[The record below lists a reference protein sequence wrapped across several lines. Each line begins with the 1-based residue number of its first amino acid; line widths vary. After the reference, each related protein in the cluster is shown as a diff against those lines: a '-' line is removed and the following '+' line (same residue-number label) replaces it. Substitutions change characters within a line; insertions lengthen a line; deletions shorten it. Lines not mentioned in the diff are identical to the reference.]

1 MSAPAVTRPAD
12 AAPARTTGPRRPAR
26 RHGTLTH
33 PARTGLLLVAPA
45 VAFVVVFVLVP
56 LVSAVGIS
64 FTNLPLIGPWRFI
77 GLENYASVLTDP
89 AFWRAVGYTLLYT
102 AIVTLPILALG
113 YALAVVVRSNRRGAT
128 ALRTIF
134 FVPYVVGLTTLSFL
148 MLLEAQPNSGMVNV
162 VLKALGI
169 TDGTTAWLVDGPLA
183 TGLLCAMVIWAVS
196 GLTMVL
202 LMSGMQG
209 IPREVYESAEIDGA
223 SWWVRERSITIPML
237 RRTIAM
243 TVVLSV
249 IGSLLAFTQFYILTQ
264 GGPGSDTTTVVM
276 AIYRRA
282 FVQLQLGAATA
293 MSLVLVVITGLVT
306 AAQFW
311 LLRERS

>member
-1 MSAPAVTRPAD
+1 MSA
-12 AAPARTTGPRRPAR
+12 AR
-26 RHGTLTH
+26 GTLTH

-45 VAFVVVFVLVP
+45 VAFVVVFVMVP

-64 FTNLPLIGPWRFI
+64 LTNLPLIGSWRFI

-89 AFWRAVGYTLLYT
+89 TFWRAVGYTLLYT
-102 AIVTLPILALG
+102 AIVTGPILLLG
-113 YALAVVVRSNRRGAT
+113 YALAVVVRANRRGAT
-128 ALRTIF
+128 VLRTIF
-134 FVPYVVGLTTLSFL
+134 FVPYVIGLTTLSFL
-148 MLLEAQPNSGMVNV
+148 MLLEAQPDSGMVNV
-162 VLKALGI
+162 VLRGLGI
-169 TDGTTAWLVDGPLA
+169 TDGSTAWLVDGPLA

-209 IPREVYESAEIDGA
+209 IPREVYESAELDGA
-223 SWWVRERSITIPML
+223 TWWVRERTITVPLL

>member
-1 MSAPAVTRPAD
+1 MS
-12 AAPARTTGPRRPAR
+12 GS
-26 RHGTLTH
+26 LTH
-33 PARTGLLLVAPA
+33 PRRTGLALITPA
-45 VAFVVVFVLVP
+45 VALVVVFVFVP
-56 LVSAVGIS
+56 LVVAVYIS
-64 FTNLPLIGPWRFI
+64 LTNFPLIGSYRFI

-89 AFWRAVGYTLLYT
+89 TFWDALAYTLLYT
-102 AIVTLPILALG
+102 AIVTLPILLLG
-113 YALAVVVRSNRRGAT
+113 YSLAVLVRSNRRGAT
-128 ALRTIF
+128 LLRTIF
-134 FVPYVVGLTTLSFL
+134 FVPFVIGLTTLSFL

-183 TGLLCAMVIWAVS
+183 TGLLCVMVVWGAS

-209 IPREVYESAEIDGA
+209 IPREVYESAEMDGA
-223 SWWVRERSITIPML
+223 SWWQREVSITVPML

-243 TVVLSV
+243 TVILSV
-249 IGSLLAFTQFYILTQ
+249 IGSFLAFTQFYILTQ
-264 GGPGSDTTTVVM
+264 GGPGSDTTTIVM